1 MVVTA
6 KEQFET
12 KVLIYPSPVE
22 KQKTPKQLIHLP
34 WQGEKIYTAYL
45 SPLTRRES
53 TAYLSFLISL
63 GKVEKHKQL
72 IYPSLSPLAK

>member
-22 KQKTPKQLIHLP
+22 KQKIPKQLIHLP

-45 SPLTRRES
+45 SP
-53 TAYLSFLISL
+53 
-63 GKVEKHKQL
+63 
-72 IYPSLSPLAK
+72 